1 MSLKKKASVGAA
13 WSLINALFL
22 KGSVFFVSLYL
33 ASILGPNDFGL
44 IGMISV
50 FFYLGN
56 IILESGL
63 SESLIRTQK
72 ITEKDLSTI
81 FYMNIAMALFIYF
94 VFYTTAPFVSIFY
107 DQEILTDLIRVYCLS
122 FIFNAFSAVQMAIL
136 NKEMKFKK
144 ITVISIPAHLLG
156 CILGVLMA
164 LNNYGVWSIVYM
176 QLGIRVI
183 QSISLWLFSKWKPS
197 LIFSFTHLKIHLK
210 FGYNLM
216 LSGIIDT
223 IFNNIYNIIIGK
235 YFTVIQLGF
244 YERANSMKTYPVIT
258 LSGIIHKV
266 TYPLLSGI
274 QDDKEKMAQVYRKML
289 RISFFFIAPT
299 MLGMGA
305 LATPLFQLIL
315 GSEWMDAVPYFQILC
330 LSAIFYPVHAFNVN
344 ILKVCGRSDLFLK
357 SVIIKKALILS
368 IVLIAIGF
376 SIEALLW
383 STLVTSIIGL
393 FINTYFNKNL
403 INYSIREQL
412 SDLIYTTIITVTMGA
427 IVLTFINYNLP
438 IGSLFNLL
446 LGTLIGILSYG
457 VLSFLFNKTI
467 FTTVVKLIK

>member
-1 MSLKKKASVGAA
+1 
-13 WSLINALFL
+13 
-22 KGSVFFVSLYL
+22 
-33 ASILGPNDFGL
+33 
-44 IGMISV
+44 
-50 FFYLGN
+50 
-56 IILESGL
+56 
-63 SESLIRTQK
+63 
-72 ITEKDLSTI
+72 
-81 FYMNIAMALFIYF
+81 
-94 VFYTTAPFVSIFY
+94 
-107 DQEILTDLIRVYCLS
+107 
-122 FIFNAFSAVQMAIL
+122 
-136 NKEMKFKK
+136 
-144 ITVISIPAHLLG
+144 
-156 CILGVLMA
+156 
-164 LNNYGVWSIVYM
+164 
-176 QLGIRVI
+176 
-183 QSISLWLFSKWKPS
+183 
-197 LIFSFTHLKIHLK
+197 
-210 FGYNLM
+210 
-216 LSGIIDT
+216 
-223 IFNNIYNIIIGK
+223 
-235 YFTVIQLGF
+235 
-244 YERANSMKTYPVIT
+244 
-258 LSGIIHKV
+258 
-266 TYPLLSGI
+266 
-274 QDDKEKMAQVYRKML
+274 
-289 RISFFFIAPT
+289 
-299 MLGMGA
+299 LGMGA

-403 INYSIREQL
+403 INYSIQEQL